1 MPASIGLLLGPYGTA
16 LIFIAICT
24 ILLIT
29 PILRYLRAGW
39 RYKKDDITNSLDE
52 ESKSIYLQRFLKI
65 TLNNRSEEAKIFDLI
80 YNKKFGR
87 RHYIWP
93 TILISIL
100 ILSESSLVI
109 DTISPSDPN
118 FWSPGVHLSSISLA
132 ALAGAYMWVVG
143 DFISR
148 ARRWDF
154 SPADILWGTLRLF
167 IAVPLGLSVGSIVGE
182 ARFAPF
188 VAFALGA
195 FPLETIQSILRQAAY
210 KILGLELGPTETTEL
225 TKLDGVD
232 KSIAERLLH
241 EDINSI
247 VQLAYCDPIQ
257 ATMRTNLSFNTV
269 TDLVSQALAW
279 AYLKDKLD
287 LLRPLGLRGA
297 YEIREIFEAIES
309 RDKSEKENALNLVS
323 TIAKRLELEEKEIWF
338 VFSQIAYDP
347 YIDFIYEV
355 WSLPD

>member
-1 MPASIGLLLGPYGTA
+1 
-16 LIFIAICT
+16 
-24 ILLIT
+24 
-29 PILRYLRAGW
+29 
-39 RYKKDDITNSLDE
+39 
-52 ESKSIYLQRFLKI
+52 
-65 TLNNRSEEAKIFDLI
+65 
-80 YNKKFGR
+80 
-87 RHYIWP
+87 
-93 TILISIL
+93 
-100 ILSESSLVI
+100 
-109 DTISPSDPN
+109 
-118 FWSPGVHLSSISLA
+118 
-132 ALAGAYMWVVG
+132 
-143 DFISR
+143 
-148 ARRWDF
+148 
-154 SPADILWGTLRLF
+154 
-167 IAVPLGLSVGSIVGE
+167 VPLGLSVGSIVGE